1 MISKLKTMKP
11 LKTFLAI
18 IIAALLITSCTK
30 SVPQSTTTYLY
41 LKVEKNITIRYTY
54 AINDFHVI
62 VYSDATFQHQVIPPS
77 PIFIQ
82 ADVDGSMQNFELTN
96 PDTKI
101 LASESLRI
109 TRVLYGD
116 KNTIF
121 KF

>member
-1 MISKLKTMKP
+1 MKL

-18 IIAALLITSCTK
+18 IIAAALITSCTK
-30 SVPQSTTTYLY
+30 SVPQATTSYLY
-41 LKVEKNITIRYTY
+41 LKVQKDVTIRYTY
-54 AINDFHVI
+54 AINDFHIV
-62 VYSDATFQHQVIPPS
+62 VYSDSTFQHEVIPLS

-82 ADVDGSMQNFELTN
+82 ADVDGSMENYTLTN